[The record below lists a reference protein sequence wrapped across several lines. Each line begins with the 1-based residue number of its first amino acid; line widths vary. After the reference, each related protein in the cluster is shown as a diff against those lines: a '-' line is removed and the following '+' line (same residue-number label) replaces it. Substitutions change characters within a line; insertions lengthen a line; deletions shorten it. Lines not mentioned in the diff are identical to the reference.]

1 MGSFTNLAGDR
12 EVSLWYEPWLKE
24 GTVGSSID
32 YVNVLD
38 TNLHVKDLW
47 HNGTWNFTAIPAWL
61 KERILAVPVPSL
73 GYTADCVIWV
83 AKLLEHTQS
92 NRHIYGWFPRQNS
105 SLRNRNGAGSGL
117 FALLGRLECWFGWFS
132 ITASQLIFF
141 IQASSYF
148 ESSMLPLQPG
158 AIWYLPL
165 LEGLWFCE
173 TNLEHLGDNLQSRFL
188 GYKFIQVDCG

>member
-1 MGSFTNLAGDR
+1 LGFNLQSLLLIERWVHLQTWQGIDR

-92 NRHIYGWFPRQNS
+92 NRHIYG
-105 SLRNRNGAGSGL
+105 
-117 FALLGRLECWFGWFS
+117 
-132 ITASQLIFF
+132 
-141 IQASSYF
+141 
-148 ESSMLPLQPG
+148 
-158 AIWYLPL
+158 
-165 LEGLWFCE
+165 
-173 TNLEHLGDNLQSRFL
+173 
-188 GYKFIQVDCG
+188 

>member
-83 AKLLEHTQS
+83 ANAAGTYSIKSAYLWLISKTNQLLKEPKWS
-92 NRHIYGWFPRQNS
+92 WLW
-105 SLRNRNGAGSGL
+105 SLRTPGKIRM
-117 FALLGRLECWFGWFS
+117 
-132 ITASQLIFF
+132 LIWMVFHNC
-141 IQASSYF
+141 
-148 ESSMLPLQPG
+148 LP
-158 AIWYLPL
+158 
-165 LEGLWFCE
+165 
-173 TNLEHLGDNLQSRFL
+173 TNLFYSGVILF
-188 GYKFIQVDCG
+188 